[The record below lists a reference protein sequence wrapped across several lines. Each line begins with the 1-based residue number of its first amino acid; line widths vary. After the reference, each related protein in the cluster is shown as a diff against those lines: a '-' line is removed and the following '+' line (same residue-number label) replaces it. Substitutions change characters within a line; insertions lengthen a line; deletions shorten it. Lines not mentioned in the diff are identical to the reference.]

1 MSRWIFG
8 WAMLC
13 WSVAGWAAT
22 YQFNSPAYTAVTPG
36 GPYTTSMAITG
47 SFTTAAP
54 LPALMPSTQIGH
66 GSFTFSSSAHI
77 EKRVLGKCFL
87 SGGIDGWQ
95 AKTQREVHH
104 EN

>member
-1 MSRWIFG
+1 MDLWLGDVVLERGRLGRYLSIQQSG
-8 WAMLC
+8 L
-13 WSVAGWAAT
+13 
-22 YQFNSPAYTAVTPG
+22 YG
-36 GPYTTSMAITG
+36 GHAWRSYTTSMAITG